1 MTSSA
6 HFSPARTHNMGR
18 AFAYFTITVLLAI
31 TAATAQIASAQIA
44 SGTTGIDAT
53 GNAQSERAAC
63 NSGKTQQSR
72 DTCLTE
78 VKNANAAKRAG
89 KVDNNGGQFAA
100 NALKRCD
107 VLEGENRIA
116 CQARIAGYGQI
127 DGGVASGGVIRE
139 VETVVVPANA
149 GGVVTVQP
157 KTSGDLVVIPAQ
169 K

>member
-1 MTSSA
+1 MTSSL
-6 HFSPARTHNMGR
+6 HFPAARSNRLGR
-18 AFAYFTITVLLAI
+18 GFAYFTIAALLAV

-63 NSGKTQQSR
+63 LSGKTQQ
-72 DTCLTE
+72 DTATCLTE

-89 KVDNNGGQFAA
+89 QVDNNGGQYSA

-107 VLEGENRIA
+107 VFQGENRVA
-116 CQARIAGYGQI
+116 CQARIAGYGQT
-127 DGGVASGGVIRE
+127 GGSVASGGVIRE
-139 VETVVVPANA
+139 VETVVVPSQP
-149 GGVVTVQP
+149 GVVTVQP
-157 KTSGDLVVIPAQ
+157 RTSGDLLVIPAQ